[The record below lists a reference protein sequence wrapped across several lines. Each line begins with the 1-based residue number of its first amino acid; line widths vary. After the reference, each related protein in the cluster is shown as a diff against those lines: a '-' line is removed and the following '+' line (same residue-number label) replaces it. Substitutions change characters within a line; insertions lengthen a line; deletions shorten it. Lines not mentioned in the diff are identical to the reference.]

1 MEELSAGLDVY
12 GAMHLRIHSYKLT
25 YTDNGYGD
33 CNGDGY
39 GNGNCN
45 GDGYGNCNGNGN
57 GNCNGDGD

>member
-1 MEELSAGLDVY
+1 MVRCICAYTHTNL
-12 GAMHLRIHSYKLT
+12 HT

-45 GDGYGNCNGNGN
+45 GDGYGNCNGDGNGN